1 MFHFKDEDIYLEAR
15 EWVGRGDESDRMR
28 NKCADNEFSS
38 RIGRFDELI
47 LFIPLNFNETII
59 HFETIINTRAVLKID
74 NRDFWI
80 DETRRRIFSLFTMEK
95 DGTTFTKKPKEQMK
109 GMILKARLTKFTYL
123 VARKNIVSYSD
134 KHVL

>member
-1 MFHFKDEDIYLEAR
+1 
-15 EWVGRGDESDRMR
+15 MR
-28 NKCADNEFSS
+28 DKCADHEFSS

-59 HFETIINTRAVLKID
+59 HFETIINIRAVLKID
-74 NRDFWI
+74 NRDFWF
-80 DETRRRIFSLFTMEK
+80 DETRLRIFSLFTMEK